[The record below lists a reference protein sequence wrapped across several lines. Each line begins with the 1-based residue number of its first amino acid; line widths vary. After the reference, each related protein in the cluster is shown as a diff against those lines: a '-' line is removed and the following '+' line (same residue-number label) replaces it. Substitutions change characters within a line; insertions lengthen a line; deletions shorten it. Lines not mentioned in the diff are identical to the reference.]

1 MTVQLSQIQSTV
13 RRGERKLGR
22 RAGRKYGGGAS
33 WMVTLVDLVSLM
45 LAFFVLRF
53 AMTTVDGPEFEKAAG
68 AITLVLGREVSV
80 VENTAPPVDLSVSA
94 EHTRRGFSLGYLEP
108 ILEAKMAA
116 DPVLSQAKI
125 ARAGEQLVIALP
137 ADLLFSLGEATLT
150 REARSAVGVL
160 STALTTLPN
169 RIDVVGYADP
179 QPMSGS
185 GRYATNWEISLA
197 RADAVAERL
206 MQTGFPRRP
215 TVEGRGDSRFS
226 DVAPTL
232 DMDRR
237 YALAR
242 RVDVVIFPE
251 RAP

>member
-1 MTVQLSQIQSTV
+1 MTAEVSHVRSAV

-53 AMTTVDGPEFEKAAG
+53 AMTTVDSPSFEKAAG
-68 AITLVLGREVSV
+68 AIALVLGREVSV
-80 VENTAPPVDLSVSA
+80 VKDTPPVELSVSA
-94 EHTRRGFSLGYLEP
+94 EQTRRGFSLGYLEP
-108 ILEAKMAA
+108 ILGAKMAV
-116 DPVLSQAKI
+116 DPVLSQARI
-125 ARAGEQLVIALP
+125 ARAGDQLIIALP
-137 ADLLFSLGEATLT
+137 ADLLFPVGAAELT
-150 REARSAVGVL
+150 RDARSAVGIL
-160 STALTTLPN
+160 STALATLPN

-179 QPMSGS
+179 QPMSGG
-185 GRYATNWEISLA
+185 GRYASNWELSLA
-197 RADAVAERL
+197 RADAVADRL
-206 MQTGFPRRP
+206 MQTGYPRQP
-215 TVEGRGDSRFS
+215 TVEGHGASRFS
-226 DVAPTL
+226 DVAPTQ
-232 DMDRR
+232 DMERR

>member
-1 MTVQLSQIQSTV
+1 MTVQLSQVRSPV

-53 AMTTVDGPEFEKAAG
+53 AMTTVDGPRFEKAAG
-68 AITLVLGREVSV
+68 AIAVVLGREVSV
-80 VENTAPPVDLSVSA
+80 VENSPPVDLSVSA
-94 EHTRRGFSLGYLEP
+94 ERTRRGFSLGYLEP

-116 DPVLSQAKI
+116 DPVLSQAEI

-150 REARSAVGVL
+150 REARNAVGVL
-160 STALTTLPN
+160 STALSTLPN
-169 RIDVVGYADP
+169 RVDVVGYADP
-179 QPMSGS
+179 QPMSGG
-185 GRYATNWEISLA
+185 GRFASNWEISLA
-197 RADAVAERL
+197 RADAVASRL
-206 MQTGFPRRP
+206 VQTGFPRQP
-215 TVEGRGDSRFS
+215 MVEGRGDSRFS

-232 DMDRR
+232 EVERR

>member
-1 MTVQLSQIQSTV
+1 MTVQLSHVRSMV

-53 AMTTVDGPEFEKAAG
+53 AMTHIDTPSFEAAAG
-68 AITLVLGREVSV
+68 SIALVLGQEVSV
-80 VENTAPPVDLSVSA
+80 AGQAPPVELSVSA
-94 EHTRRGFSLGYLEP
+94 ERTQRGFSLGYLEP
-108 ILEAKMAA
+108 ILDAKMSA
-116 DPVLSQAKI
+116 DPVLDQARI
-125 ARAGEQLVIALP
+125 AAAGEQLVIALP
-137 ADLLFSLGEATLT
+137 ADLLFAVGEADLT
-150 REARSAVGVL
+150 REARAAVGVL
-160 STALTTLPN
+160 STALSTLPN

-179 QPMSGS
+179 QPMTGG
-185 GRYATNWEISLA
+185 GRYATNWQLSLA
-197 RADAVAERL
+197 RADAVARRL
-206 MQTGFPRRP
+206 VQTGFPRQP

-226 DVAPTL
+226 AVAPTL
-232 DMDRR
+232 DMERR